1 MQLNL
6 RQAHEL
12 QTRINST
19 VKELQDE
26 MELNVDLFYEGEPAG
41 VLSDMTN
48 RAMSDLET
56 IQKLLVLKAQIR
68 GNVAKKNAQAGIDER
83 LSQIACL
90 QRMIEVYERAMGRG
104 MRQDL
109 YAVKERLASRREAHK
124 ANPDN
129 GDRYSCSDSFN
140 VDVFDKKDHAEMKS
154 RIKRFRKEIR
164 EMNEQVLQL
173 NVNTY
178 VTIEEGAQVALLG
191 DLDLN

>member
-26 MELNVDLFYEGEPAG
+26 METNVDLFYEGEPAG
-41 VLSDMTN
+41 VLSNMTN
-48 RAMSDLET
+48 KVFSDLET
-56 IQKLLVLKAQIR
+56 IQKLLMIKSELRTK
-68 GNVAKKNAQAGIDER
+68 VAEKNAQAGIDGR

-90 QRMIEVYERAMGRG
+90 QRIIEAYERVMGRG

-109 YAVKERLASRREAHK
+109 FAVKERLASRREAHK

-140 VDVFDKKDHAEMKS
+140 VDVLDKKDHSEIKS
-154 RIKRFRKEIR
+154 RIKKFRREIR
-164 EMNEQVLQL
+164 DMQEQILQL

-178 VTIEEGAQVALLG
+178 VTLEQGIVLLG
-191 DLDLN
+191 DLEIS

>member
-41 VLSDMTN
+41 VLSNMTN
-48 RAMSDLET
+48 KAFADLET
-56 IQKLLVLKAQIR
+56 IQKLLMIKAELR
-68 GNVAKKNAQAGIDER
+68 TKVAEKNAQVGIDQR

-90 QRMIEVYERAMGRG
+90 QRMIEAYERVMGRG

-109 YAVKERLASRREAHK
+109 FAVKERLASRREAHK

-164 EMNEQVLQL
+164 EMNEQVLVL

>member
-26 MELNVDLFYEGEPAG
+26 METNVDLFYEGEPAG
-41 VLSDMTN
+41 VLSNMTN
-48 RAMSDLET
+48 KVFSDLET
-56 IQKLLVLKAQIR
+56 IQKLLMIKSELRTK
-68 GNVAKKNAQAGIDER
+68 VAEKNAQAGIDGR

-90 QRMIEVYERAMGRG
+90 QRIIEAYERVMGRG

-109 YAVKERLASRREAHK
+109 FAVKERLASRREAHK

-140 VDVFDKKDHAEMKS
+140 VDVLDKKDHAEMKS
-154 RIKRFRKEIR
+154 RVKKFRREIR
-164 EMNEQVLQL
+164 DMQEQILQL

-178 VTIEEGAQVALLG
+178 VTLEQGIVLLG
-191 DLDLN
+191 DLEIS

>member
-26 MELNVDLFYEGEPAG
+26 METNVDLFYEGEPAG
-41 VLSDMTN
+41 VLSNMTN
-48 RAMSDLET
+48 RVFTDLET
-56 IQKLLVLKAQIR
+56 IQKLLMIKSELRTK
-68 GNVAKKNAQAGIDER
+68 VAEKNAQAGIDGR

-90 QRMIEVYERAMGRG
+90 QRIIEAYERVMGRG

-109 YAVKERLASRREAHK
+109 FAIKERLASRREAHK

-129 GDRYSCSDSFN
+129 SDRYSCSDSFN
-140 VDVFDKKDHAEMKS
+140 VDVLDKKDHSEIKS
-154 RIKRFRKEIR
+154 RIKKFRREIR
-164 EMNEQVLQL
+164 DMQEQILQL

-178 VTIEEGAQVALLG
+178 VTLEQGTVLLG
-191 DLDLN
+191 DLEIA

>member
-26 MELNVDLFYEGEPAG
+26 MELNVDLFYEGDPVG
-41 VLSDMTN
+41 VLSNMTN
-48 RAMSDLET
+48 KAMGDLET

-68 GNVAKKNAQAGIDER
+68 GKVAKKNAQAGIDER

-109 YAVKERLASRREAHK
+109 HAVKERLASRREAHK

-164 EMNEQVLQL
+164 EMNEQVLVL

-178 VTIEEGAQVALLG
+178 VTIEEGPQVALIG

>member
-41 VLSDMTN
+41 VLSNMTN
-48 RAMSDLET
+48 KAFGDLET
-56 IQKLLVLKAQIR
+56 IQKLLMIKAELR
-68 GNVAKKNAQAGIDER
+68 TKVAKKNAQAGIDER
-83 LSQIACL
+83 LSQIASL
-90 QRMIEVYERAMGRG
+90 QRMIEAYERVMGRG

-109 YAVKERLASRREAHK
+109 FAVKERLESRREAHK

-140 VDVFDKKDHAEMKS
+140 VDVLDKKDHAEMKS
-154 RIKRFRKEIR
+154 RVKKFRREIR
-164 EMNEQVLQL
+164 DMQEQILQL

-178 VTIEEGAQVALLG
+178 VTLEQGIVLLG
-191 DLDLN
+191 DLEIA

>member
-41 VLSDMTN
+41 VLSNMTN
-48 RAMSDLET
+48 KAFADLET
-56 IQKLLVLKAQIR
+56 IQKLLMIKAELR
-68 GNVAKKNAQAGIDER
+68 TKVAKKNAQAGIDER
-83 LSQIACL
+83 LSQIASL
-90 QRMIEVYERAMGRG
+90 QRMIEAYERVMGRG

-109 YAVKERLASRREAHK
+109 FAVKERLESRREAHK

-140 VDVFDKKDHAEMKS
+140 VDVLDKKDHAEMKS
-154 RIKRFRKEIR
+154 RVKKFRREIR
-164 EMNEQVLQL
+164 DMQEQILQL

-178 VTIEEGAQVALLG
+178 VTLEQGIVLLG
-191 DLDLN
+191 DLEIA

>member
-26 MELNVDLFYEGEPAG
+26 MELNVDLFYEGDPVG
-41 VLSDMTN
+41 VLSNMTN
-48 RAMSDLET
+48 KAMGDLET

-68 GNVAKKNAQAGIDER
+68 GKVAKKNAQAGIDER

-109 YAVKERLASRREAHK
+109 HAVKERLASRREAHK

-129 GDRYSCSDSFN
+129 SDRYSCSDSFN

-164 EMNEQVLQL
+164 EMNEQVLVL

-178 VTIEEGAQVALLG
+178 VTIEEGPQVALIG

>member
-41 VLSDMTN
+41 VLSNMTN
-48 RAMSDLET
+48 KAFADLET
-56 IQKLLVLKAQIR
+56 IQKLLMIKAELR
-68 GNVAKKNAQAGIDER
+68 TKVAKKNAQAGIDER
-83 LSQIACL
+83 LSQIASL
-90 QRMIEVYERAMGRG
+90 QRMIEAYERVMGRG

-109 YAVKERLASRREAHK
+109 FAVKERLESRREAHK

-164 EMNEQVLQL
+164 EMNEQVLVL

>member
-68 GNVAKKNAQAGIDER
+68 GKVAKKNAQAGIDER

-90 QRMIEVYERAMGRG
+90 QRMIEVYDRAMGRG

-109 YAVKERLASRREAHK
+109 FAVKERLASRREAHK

-129 GDRYSCSDSFN
+129 SDRYSCSDSFN

>member
-26 MELNVDLFYEGEPAG
+26 MELHVDLFYEGEPAG
-41 VLSDMTN
+41 VLSNMTN
-48 RAMSDLET
+48 KAFADLET
-56 IQKLLVLKAQIR
+56 IQKLLFIKTELRTK
-68 GNVAKKNAQAGIDER
+68 VAEKNAQVGIDGR

-90 QRMIEVYERAMGRG
+90 QRMIEVYERVMGRG
-104 MRQDL
+104 MRNDL
-109 YAVKERLASRREAHK
+109 HAVKERLASRREAHK

-140 VDVFDKKDHAEMKS
+140 VDVFDKKDHAEIRS
-154 RIKRFRKEIR
+154 RIKRFRREIR
-164 EMNEQVLQL
+164 DTQEQILQL

-178 VTIEEGAQVALLG
+178 VTLEQGIVLLG
-191 DLDLN
+191 DLEIA

>member
-26 MELNVDLFYEGEPAG
+26 METNVDLFYEGEPAG

-68 GNVAKKNAQAGIDER
+68 GKVAKKNAQAGIAER

>member
-26 MELNVDLFYEGEPAG
+26 MDLNVDLFYEGDPVG
-41 VLSDMTN
+41 VLSNMTN
-48 RAMSDLET
+48 KAMADLET
-56 IQKLLVLKAQIR
+56 IQKLLMIKSELR
-68 GNVAKKNAQAGIDER
+68 GKVARKNAQAGIDDR

-90 QRMIEVYERAMGRG
+90 QRLIEVYERAMGRG

-109 YAVKERLASRREAHK
+109 HAVKERLASRREAHK

-140 VDVFDKKDHAEMKS
+140 VDVFDKKDHSEIKS
-154 RIKRFRKEIR
+154 RIKKFRREIR
-164 EMNEQVLQL
+164 DLQEQILQL

-178 VTIEEGAQVALLG
+178 VILEQGIVLLG
-191 DLDLN
+191 DLEIA

>member
-26 MELNVDLFYEGEPAG
+26 MELHVDLFYEGDPVG
-41 VLSDMTN
+41 VLSNMTN
-48 RAMSDLET
+48 KAFADLET
-56 IQKLLVLKAQIR
+56 VQKLLMIKAELR
-68 GNVAKKNAQAGIDER
+68 TKVAKKNAQAGIDER
-83 LSQIACL
+83 LSQIASL
-90 QRMIEVYERAMGRG
+90 QRMIEAYERVMGRG

-109 YAVKERLASRREAHK
+109 FAVKERLESRREAHK

-129 GDRYSCSDSFN
+129 SDRYSCSDSFG
-140 VDVFDKKDHAEMKS
+140 VDVLDKKDHAEMKS
-154 RIKRFRKEIR
+154 RVKKFRREIR
-164 EMNEQVLQL
+164 DMQEQILQL

-178 VTIEEGAQVALLG
+178 VTLEQGIVLLG
-191 DLDLN
+191 DLEIA

>member
-26 MELNVDLFYEGEPAG
+26 METNVDLFYEGEPAG
-41 VLSDMTN
+41 VLSNMTN
-48 RAMSDLET
+48 RIFSDLET
-56 IQKLLVLKAQIR
+56 IQKLLMIKSELRTK
-68 GNVAKKNAQAGIDER
+68 VAEKNAQAGIDGR

-90 QRMIEVYERAMGRG
+90 QRIIEAYERVMGRG

-109 YAVKERLASRREAHK
+109 FAVKERLASRREAHK

-129 GDRYSCSDSFN
+129 SDRYSCSDSFN
-140 VDVFDKKDHAEMKS
+140 VDVLDKKDHSEIKS
-154 RIKRFRKEIR
+154 RIKKFRREIR
-164 EMNEQVLQL
+164 DMQEQILQL

-178 VTIEEGAQVALLG
+178 VTLEQGIVLLG
-191 DLDLN
+191 DLEIA

>member
-26 MELNVDLFYEGEPAG
+26 MELHVDLFYEGEPAG
-41 VLSDMTN
+41 VLSNMTN
-48 RAMSDLET
+48 KAFADLEP
-56 IQKLLVLKAQIR
+56 IQKLLMIKAELR
-68 GNVAKKNAQAGIDER
+68 TKVAKKNAQAGIDER
-83 LSQIACL
+83 LSQIASL
-90 QRMIEVYERAMGRG
+90 QRMIEAYERVMGRG
-104 MRQDL
+104 MRQEL
-109 YAVKERLASRREAHK
+109 FAVKERLDSRREAHK

-140 VDVFDKKDHAEMKS
+140 VDVLDKKDHAEMKS
-154 RIKRFRKEIR
+154 RVKKFRREIR
-164 EMNEQVLQL
+164 DMQEQILQL

-178 VTIEEGAQVALLG
+178 VTLEQGIVLLG
-191 DLDLN
+191 DLEIS

>member
-19 VKELQDE
+19 VKELQDD
-26 MELNVDLFYEGEPAG
+26 MELHVDLFYEGEPAG
-41 VLSDMTN
+41 VLSNMTN
-48 RAMSDLET
+48 KAFGDLET
-56 IQKLLVLKAQIR
+56 IQKLLMIKAELR
-68 GNVAKKNAQAGIDER
+68 TKVAKKNAQAGIDER
-83 LSQIACL
+83 LSQIASL
-90 QRMIEVYERAMGRG
+90 QRMIEAYERVMGRG

-109 YAVKERLASRREAHK
+109 FAVKERLESRREAHK

-140 VDVFDKKDHAEMKS
+140 VDVLDKKDHSEIKS
-154 RIKRFRKEIR
+154 RIKKFRREIR
-164 EMNEQVLQL
+164 DMQEQILQL

-178 VTIEEGAQVALLG
+178 VTLEQGIVLLG
-191 DLDLN
+191 DLEIS

>member
-26 MELNVDLFYEGEPAG
+26 MELHVDLFYEGEPAG
-41 VLSDMTN
+41 VLSNMTN
-48 RAMSDLET
+48 KAFADLET
-56 IQKLLVLKAQIR
+56 IQKLLMIKSELR
-68 GNVAKKNAQAGIDER
+68 GKVARKNAQAGIDDR

-90 QRMIEVYERAMGRG
+90 QRLIEVYERAMGRG

-109 YAVKERLASRREAHK
+109 HAVKERLASRREAHK

-129 GDRYSCSDSFN
+129 SDRYSCSDSFN
-140 VDVFDKKDHAEMKS
+140 VDVFDKKHHSEIKS
-154 RIKRFRKEIR
+154 RIKKFRREIR
-164 EMNEQVLQL
+164 DLQEQILQL

-178 VTIEEGAQVALLG
+178 VTLEQGIVLLG
-191 DLDLN
+191 DLEIS

>member
-26 MELNVDLFYEGEPAG
+26 MDLNVDLFYEGDPVG
-41 VLSDMTN
+41 VLSNMTN

-56 IQKLLVLKAQIR
+56 IQKLLMIKSELR
-68 GNVAKKNAQAGIDER
+68 GKVARKNAQAGIDDR

-90 QRMIEVYERAMGRG
+90 QRLIEVYERAMGRG

-109 YAVKERLASRREAHK
+109 HAVKERLASRREAHK

-129 GDRYSCSDSFN
+129 SDRYSCSDSFN
-140 VDVFDKKDHAEMKS
+140 VDVFDKKDHSEIKS
-154 RIKRFRKEIR
+154 RIKKFRREIR
-164 EMNEQVLQL
+164 DLQEQILQL

-178 VTIEEGAQVALLG
+178 VILEQGIVLLG
-191 DLDLN
+191 DLEIA